1 MFEIP
6 DVMRMAQAMARHSAA
21 RQVTISENIANAN
34 TPGFRARDLAD
45 FGATYHQP
53 TRLAATRV
61 SHLDWQVGHAHHVA
75 QVDRTAPALSPN
87 GNSVSLEREMM
98 RGAQNKQ
105 SHELALAV
113 YGSARS
119 VLRTALGR

>member
-21 RQVTISENIANAN
+21 RQVTISENIANAD
-34 TPGFRARDLAD
+34 TPGFRARDLPD
-45 FGATYHQP
+45 FGATYNQP
-53 TRLAATRV
+53 KRLAATRV
-61 SHLDWQVGHAHHVA
+61 SHLDWQAGTPRHVA
-75 QVDRTAPALSPN
+75 QVDRTSPVLSPN

-113 YGSARS
+113 YGSARTI
-119 VLRTALGR
+119 LRTALGR